1 MSTAGLFNNVMLL
14 TMILGATVLGLTFVY
29 IYISEAKKLKQP
41 KQKS

>member
-41 KQKS
+41 KSKS